1 MFTCQATSATNNRE
15 KNLKGLKQKLEVLET
30 APIITRA
37 IIGGLRE
44 VHKGGNPSAYSCGT
58 GSFDGGITISGII
71 RDQADIGWINFLC
84 GRFSIQWKEAQKRH
98 YLRIGSKKSP
108 RLWAIA
114 ILEKLLMIRW
124 DMWQFRNK
132 VLHSPTGPT
141 AIASHHSLNHQISEE
156 HRRGTDGI
164 DRSSYHLFSTQYSIT
179 DLQSSTIDDKQLWLK
194 SVTLARKEYDEP
206 DSEIVRQAISMRTQM
221 QAFLTTDGP
230 FLPVPPRDRPIATQ
244 EHRISVEDQ
253 QAASVRHFGIELRP
267 KKRARVTSTV
277 TDTENYQQ
285 RTLFNSW

>member
-1 MFTCQATSATNNRE
+1 
-15 KNLKGLKQKLEVLET
+15 
-30 APIITRA
+30 
-37 IIGGLRE
+37 
-44 VHKGGNPSAYSCGT
+44 
-58 GSFDGGITISGII
+58 
-71 RDQADIGWINFLC
+71 
-84 GRFSIQWKEAQKRH
+84 
-98 YLRIGSKKSP
+98 
-108 RLWAIA
+108 
-114 ILEKLLMIRW
+114 
-124 DMWQFRNK
+124 MWQFRNK

-164 DRSSYHLFSTQYSIT
+164 DRSSYHLFSTQYTIT
-179 DLQSSTIDDKQLWLK
+179 KLQSSTIDDKQLWLK
-194 SVTLARKEYDEP
+194 SVTLARKEYVEP
-206 DSEIVRQAISMRTQM
+206 DSEIVRQAISMRIQM

-230 FLPVPPRDRPIATQ
+230 LLPVPPRDRPIATQ

>member
-1 MFTCQATSATNNRE
+1 MFTCQATSATDNLE

-44 VHKGGNPSAYSCGT
+44 VHKGATPSVYSCGT
-58 GSFDGGITISGII
+58 GSFDGSITISGII

-84 GRFSIQWKEAQKRH
+84 RRFSVQWKEAQKRH

-132 VLHSPTGPT
+132 ALHSPTGPT

-179 DLQSSTIDDKQLWLK
+179 NLQSSTIDDKQLWLK

-230 FLPVPPRDRPIATQ
+230 LLSIPPRDRPIATQ

-253 QAASVRHFGIELRP
+253 QAASIRHFGIKLRP
-267 KKRARVTSTV
+267 KKRARVTSIV